1 MAYILILIGL
11 GCLGTG
17 IYILASHKEKPVVNE
32 LTVNKSDEELRHR
45 IQPLNFDEEN
55 RKKGNDFEKFV
66 VQKFDRKYFALQE
79 WRSDKYVNGI
89 YAASNQ
95 LPDLEI
101 NFRKGNINDSFA
113 VECKWR
119 KGYYDNSI
127 KWAEY
132 YQLSNYKNYAKRLQ
146 IQVFVIIGIG
156 GSPDSPEEIFII
168 PLSQLKSATISQEE
182 LRIYEKKDKG
192 PFYWDGNRK
201 QLH

>member
-1 MAYILILIGL
+1 MNQLLAYILILIGI

-146 IQVFVIIGIG
+146 IQV
-156 GSPDSPEEIFII
+156 
-168 PLSQLKSATISQEE
+168 LSL
-182 LRIYEKKDKG
+182 
-192 PFYWDGNRK
+192 
-201 QLH
+201 